1 MHIVIDYHYKI
12 SLFLCLSNDNS
23 CLLSMIDLL
32 EKLYILAQHTHPC
45 QPRRRNGKVS
55 AIISASRH
63 NSDVYSFRR
72 QALVLGAESIWRGL
86 TDLLNKLTMALL
98 H

>member
-1 MHIVIDYHYKI
+1 MHTVIDYHYKI

-23 CLLSMIDLL
+23 RLLSMIDLL
-32 EKLYILAQHTHPC
+32 EKLYILAQHTHLC

-55 AIISASRH
+55 AIISD
-63 NSDVYSFRR
+63 NSDVYYFKG
-72 QALVLGAESIWRGL
+72 QPLVLGAESIWRGL
-86 TDLLNKLTMALL
+86 TDFLNMLAVAPL